1 MYSQIDITI
10 QWMEEYMV
18 DYIFHPYAFDDVML
32 SQYSWLML
40 GKTRLIQ
47 IMEDLIAE
55 VICD

>member
-32 SQYSWLML
+32 SQYS
-40 GKTRLIQ
+40 
-47 IMEDLIAE
+47 
-55 VICD
+55 